1 MPTGGGQSS
10 SNRTSHSSLGG
21 ASTTRSR
28 PVNLRAFVRTFLDI
42 RSSRLME
49 SSAASLPASDSPPV
63 DEDAEEEVVA
73 VMRFDIVLHAIC
85 IERWRDSTSRSS
97 G

>member
-1 MPTGGGQSS
+1 
-10 SNRTSHSSLGG
+10 
-21 ASTTRSR
+21 
-28 PVNLRAFVRTFLDI
+28 
-42 RSSRLME
+42 ME